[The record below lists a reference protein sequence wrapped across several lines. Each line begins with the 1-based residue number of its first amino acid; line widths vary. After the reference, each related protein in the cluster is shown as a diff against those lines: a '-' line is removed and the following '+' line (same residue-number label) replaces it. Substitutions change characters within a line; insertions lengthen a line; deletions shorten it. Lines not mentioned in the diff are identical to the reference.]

1 MYDRLLKQMRELI
14 RTRRYIMSLHAEDEM
29 EADGLTIYD
38 VESTVLTGQM
48 TERQKDHLSK
58 EWKYLVSGQSL
69 ASEAVTVAVK
79 FSPTSKLVFITIFRE

>member
-1 MYDRLLKQMRELI
+1 MYDRLLKQMRELV
-14 RTRRYIMSLHAEDEM
+14 RTRRYIMPLHAEDEM

-38 VESTVLTGQM
+38 VESTILTGQI
-48 TERQKDHLSK
+48 TERQKDRRSK

-79 FSPTSKLVFITIFRE
+79 FSPTGKLVLITIFRE